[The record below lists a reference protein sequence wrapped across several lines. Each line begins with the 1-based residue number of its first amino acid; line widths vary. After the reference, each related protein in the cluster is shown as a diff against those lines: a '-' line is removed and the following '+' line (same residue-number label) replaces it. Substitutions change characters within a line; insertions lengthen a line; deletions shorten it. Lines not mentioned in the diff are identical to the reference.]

1 MSANQCSGRLKVIR
15 VGRENLL
22 FEDETNRRNV
32 RDRFSC
38 RRDVLMT
45 GNGLNRIML
54 GNSGQQGLQAGVLCF
69 GKRLEIAAFQFDT
82 DGKSIA
88 FFSALKRRYAGMIG
102 HVVAGNELDG
112 FALTL
117 MKKWLETRKVWMML
131 KKGCSSGLIWLV
143 NNFST
148 APVLYSKGAREILWR
163 TTNEMSSSGSR
174 GLKLGE

>member
-1 MSANQCSGRLKVIR
+1 MSGIGFPV
-15 VGRENLL
+15 
-22 FEDETNRRNV
+22 
-32 RDRFSC
+32 

-45 GNGLNRIML
+45 GNDLNRVMF
-54 GNSGQQGLQAGVLCF
+54 GDSGQQGLQAGVLCF

-82 DGKSIA
+82 DGEGIA

-112 FALTL
+112 FAFTADEK
-117 MKKWLETRKVWMML
+117 MAGDAQGVDDTEKRV
-131 KKGCSSGLIWLV
+131 LV
-143 NNFST
+143 RVVNKFST
-148 APVLYSKGAREILWR
+148 APVLYSKGGREILWR

>member
-1 MSANQCSGRLKVIR
+1 MTGIGFPV
-15 VGRENLL
+15 
-22 FEDETNRRNV
+22 
-32 RDRFSC
+32 

-45 GNGLNRIML
+45 GNGLNRVMF
-54 GNSGQQGLQAGVLCF
+54 GNGGQQGLQAGVLCF

-82 DGKSIA
+82 DGKGIA

-102 HVVAGNELDG
+102 HVIAGNELDG
-112 FALTL
+112 FAFTADE
-117 MKKWLETRKVWMML
+117 KWLETRKVWMML

-148 APVLYSKGAREILWR
+148 APVLYSKGGREILWR
-163 TTNEMSSSGSR
+163 TTNETFSSGLR